1 MGKFRVHNTACREPC
16 HQRAYAAAA
25 ILFNVRAFFCDT
37 YAVPLP
43 PGHRFPMPKY
53 RLLRERLVATGVLAE
68 AELEEA
74 DLIDRA
80 SLLLAHTPHYV
91 ETVFSGSL
99 TEADQR
105 RIGFPWSEGLLARS
119 PASVQGTVAGARAG
133 ARHGRAGNLAG
144 GTHHAAA
151 GHGSGFC
158 VFNDIAAAARAWHS
172 DGAIDRGL
180 VVDLDVHQ
188 GDGTAAIFEGD
199 DSVFTFSM
207 HGAKNFPF
215 RKQRSSL
222 DVDLPDGCADAD
234 YLDALERHL
243 PLALDRARAD
253 IVFFQAGVDPLEHD
267 SLGRLKLSLSGLCER
282 DRRVAVAAR
291 QRGIPLVLTLGGGY
305 ARPISLSVEAHA

>member
-53 RLLRERLVATGVLAE
+53 RLLRERLVATGVLAR

-119 PASVQGTVAGARAG
+119 RASVQGTVAAARAALRDG
-133 ARHGRAGNLAG
+133 MAGELAG
-144 GTHHAAA
+144 GPHPPPPR
-151 GHGSGFC
+151 HGPRLC
-158 VFNDIAAAARAWHS
+158 VFNHTPV
-172 DGAIDRGL
+172 G
-180 VVDLDVHQ
+180 
-188 GDGTAAIFEGD
+188 
-199 DSVFTFSM
+199 
-207 HGAKNFPF
+207 
-215 RKQRSSL
+215 
-222 DVDLPDGCADAD
+222 
-234 YLDALERHL
+234 
-243 PLALDRARAD
+243 
-253 IVFFQAGVDPLEHD
+253 
-267 SLGRLKLSLSGLCER
+267 GR
-282 DRRVAVAAR
+282 
-291 QRGIPLVLTLGGGY
+291 
-305 ARPISLSVEAHA
+305 